1 MGWAAI
7 FAASTT
13 RITRQRLSLD
23 KGRVSMISTLSP
35 TLHSFFSS
43 WAWSTVRRSNRK
55 TLIGFVATRSGDKSV
70 KVNFQYTVLHPV
82 YGKEVKRRTVLHAH
96 DEKNECKVGDKVEIM
111 ETRPLSKLKRWRVI
125 RVVEAAK
132 IAAQPID
139 G

>member
-1 MGWAAI
+1 M
-7 FAASTT
+7 SET
-13 RITRQRLSLD
+13 
-23 KGRVSMISTLSP
+23 
-35 TLHSFFSS
+35 
-43 WAWSTVRRSNRK
+43 RSNRK

-70 KVNFQYTVLHPV
+70 KVNFQYTVLHPD

-132 IAAQPID
+132 VAAQPID

>member
-1 MGWAAI
+1 M
-7 FAASTT
+7 SET
-13 RITRQRLSLD
+13 
-23 KGRVSMISTLSP
+23 
-35 TLHSFFSS
+35 
-43 WAWSTVRRSNRK
+43 RSNRK

-111 ETRPLSKLKRWRVI
+111 ETRPLSKLTRWRVI

-132 IAAQPID
+132 VAAQPID

>member
-1 MGWAAI
+1 M
-7 FAASTT
+7 SET
-13 RITRQRLSLD
+13 
-23 KGRVSMISTLSP
+23 
-35 TLHSFFSS
+35 
-43 WAWSTVRRSNRK
+43 RSNRK
-55 TLIGFVATRSGDKSV
+55 TLTGFVATRSGDKSV

-132 IAAQPID
+132 VAAQPID

>member
-1 MGWAAI
+1 M
-7 FAASTT
+7 SET
-13 RITRQRLSLD
+13 
-23 KGRVSMISTLSP
+23 
-35 TLHSFFSS
+35 
-43 WAWSTVRRSNRK
+43 RSNRK

-132 IAAQPID
+132 VAAQSID

>member
-1 MGWAAI
+1 M
-7 FAASTT
+7 SET
-13 RITRQRLSLD
+13 
-23 KGRVSMISTLSP
+23 
-35 TLHSFFSS
+35 
-43 WAWSTVRRSNRK
+43 RSNRK

-132 IAAQPID
+132 IAVQPIE

>member
-1 MGWAAI
+1 M
-7 FAASTT
+7 SET
-13 RITRQRLSLD
+13 
-23 KGRVSMISTLSP
+23 
-35 TLHSFFSS
+35 
-43 WAWSTVRRSNRK
+43 RSNRK

-111 ETRPLSKLKRWRVI
+111 ETRPLSKLKRWRVV

-132 IAAQPID
+132 IAAESID
-139 G
+139 D

>member
-1 MGWAAI
+1 M
-7 FAASTT
+7 SET
-13 RITRQRLSLD
+13 
-23 KGRVSMISTLSP
+23 
-35 TLHSFFSS
+35 
-43 WAWSTVRRSNRK
+43 RSNRK

-125 RVVEAAK
+125 HVVEAAK

>member
-1 MGWAAI
+1 M
-7 FAASTT
+7 SET
-13 RITRQRLSLD
+13 
-23 KGRVSMISTLSP
+23 
-35 TLHSFFSS
+35 
-43 WAWSTVRRSNRK
+43 RSNRK

-82 YGKEVKRRTVLHAH
+82 YGKEVKRRSVLHAH

>member
-1 MGWAAI
+1 M
-7 FAASTT
+7 SET
-13 RITRQRLSLD
+13 
-23 KGRVSMISTLSP
+23 
-35 TLHSFFSS
+35 
-43 WAWSTVRRSNRK
+43 RSNRK

-96 DEKNECKVGDKVEIM
+96 DEKNECKVGDKVENM

-132 IAAQPID
+132 VAAQSID

>member
-1 MGWAAI
+1 M
-7 FAASTT
+7 SET
-13 RITRQRLSLD
+13 
-23 KGRVSMISTLSP
+23 
-35 TLHSFFSS
+35 
-43 WAWSTVRRSNRK
+43 RSNRK

-96 DEKNECKVGDKVEIM
+96 DETNECKVGDKVEIM

>member
-1 MGWAAI
+1 M
-7 FAASTT
+7 SET
-13 RITRQRLSLD
+13 
-23 KGRVSMISTLSP
+23 
-35 TLHSFFSS
+35 
-43 WAWSTVRRSNRK
+43 RSNRK

-111 ETRPLSKLKRWRVI
+111 ETRPLSKLKRWRVV

-132 IAAQPID
+132 VASESID
-139 G
+139 D

>member
-1 MGWAAI
+1 VAE
-7 FAASTT
+7 T
-13 RITRQRLSLD
+13 
-23 KGRVSMISTLSP
+23 
-35 TLHSFFSS
+35 
-43 WAWSTVRRSNRK
+43 RSNRK